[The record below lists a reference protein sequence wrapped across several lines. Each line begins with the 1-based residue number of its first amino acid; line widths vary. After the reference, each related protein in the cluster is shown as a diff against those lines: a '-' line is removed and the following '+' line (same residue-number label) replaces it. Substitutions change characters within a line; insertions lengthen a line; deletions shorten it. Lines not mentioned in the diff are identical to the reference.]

1 MSLSMLGQIDEVFE
15 SVDATLSFV
24 SGRYVDGIWQ
34 EDPEVTLPFTVNI
47 QPASDREIDFVLHA
61 GERIVDVRRIYVN
74 DGDLES
80 ITLDGSW
87 TFLGQR
93 WKIVRLDNRY
103 WRDYC
108 KCIVT
113 RIDGQPDSPK

>member
-34 EDPEVTLPFTVNI
+34 EGPEVTLPFTVNI